1 MNIILGFIC
10 VIAFTA
16 ILSFL
21 YVYND
26 SNEDNEQ

>member
-1 MNIILGFIC
+1 MGFLLGFIC

-16 ILSFL
+16 LLSFL

-26 SNEDNEQ
+26 SNEENE